1 MPVGPRYRTGVTH
14 QYRHRAAGFRKKEA
28 ALESVNTALLRT
40 INPAEALWTLSKL
53 GKLKLTKWSFV
64 GKKGNQRWL
73 WHAIDHHT
81 GQVLAHVLAAAKTRS
96 FCSSALLSPSGSL
109 VFIRII
115 GGRTNAISHPTCIVR
130 ANGTPRKSS
139 ASI

>member
-81 GQVLAHVLAAAKTRS
+81 GQVLAHVFGRRKDEVFLQLSAAEPFGLT
-96 FCSSALLSPSGSL
+96 CLYGL
-109 VFIRII
+109 